1 MIPQHMQLGNKTKYP
16 SEEAK
21 EAKPRTK
28 TPPTNHNNIQRYTY
42 INEIR
47 F

>member
-1 MIPQHMQLGNKTKYP
+1 MQLGNKTKYP

-28 TPPTNHNNIQRYTY
+28 NPPPNLNNIQRYTY